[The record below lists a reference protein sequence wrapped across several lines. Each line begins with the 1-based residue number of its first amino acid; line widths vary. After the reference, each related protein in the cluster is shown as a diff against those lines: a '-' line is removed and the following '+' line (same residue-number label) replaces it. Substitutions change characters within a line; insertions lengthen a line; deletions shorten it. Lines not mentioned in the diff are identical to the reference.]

1 MTLPPHICLPYT
13 PATIE
18 LYREARRQEEWK
30 LRFPERYAKAEAL
43 ARCTPS
49 SLNEWMLCSEEDLDR
64 IINELEIDVSRL
76 NQPQAQKIRNA
87 SKKTVEQRARDF
99 VSNLPPHVKNR
110 ESAMWIKT
118 LLVEID
124 ALKLRIAELEDEV

>member
-1 MTLPPHICLPYT
+1 MTLPPHVCLPYT
-13 PATIE
+13 AATVAH
-18 LYREARRQEEWK
+18 YREARRQEEWK

-49 SLNEWMLCSEEDLDR
+49 TLGEWMLCSEGDLDR
-64 IINELEIDVSRL
+64 VINELEIDMSQL
-76 NQPQAQKIRNA
+76 NLPSPRA
-87 SKKTVEQRARDF
+87 SITAKKTVEQRARDF
-99 VSNLPPHVKNR
+99 LATLPPHVKDR

-124 ALKLRIAELEDEV
+124 VLKLRIAELEDDV